1 MKFHQLQSKSY
12 LVIGYGTGVL
22 YLKCKCHFD
31 LQLDGRCSF
40 LRSFHSKCSL
50 DTVDCCLYQTT
61 LGILSV
67 AEIVCLLL
75 CY

>member
-1 MKFHQLQSKSY
+1 M
-12 LVIGYGTGVL
+12 IGYGTGVL

-50 DTVDCCLYQTT
+50 DTVLLFVPDNIGDLIS
-61 LGILSV
+61 GRDSMSV
-67 AEIVCLLL
+67 ALLL
-75 CY
+75 NQLEIMHLTL